1 MADTPRAGTP
11 VLSVSR
17 LDHRVGPGFALRS
30 IGFTVAAGQGVAI
43 IGTNG
48 AGKTTLIRLVAGLLR
63 PDGGEI
69 RICGTPPRRW
79 GQVSRHIGYVQQA
92 KDLPDGVTVETYLR
106 HQLKLRRAGPGRY
119 EELLALADLEQYRD
133 RYVRSLSGG
142 SQRKLHV
149 ISAVAHRPDL
159 LILDEPTTGLDPTAR
174 ETLLELLRSLKK
186 DGVGVLFAS
195 HHRDELLALA
205 DSVVAL
211 HQGRQLQDASLET
224 VTRWGERS
232 SLVLEAFTESDLARL
247 RAWARQQTTDGGTG
261 GPVRAVTPAENGV
274 KLDLSGGDHRSTLA
288 ELVSRAH
295 AAGLALRSAAYF
307 QPTLADVVRSLVGR
321 AEPEDH
327 A

>member
-1 MADTPRAGTP
+1 MADTTSTAAP

-17 LDHRVGPGFALRS
+17 LDHRVSPDFALRS
-30 IGFTVAAGQGVAI
+30 LTFSVNAGEGVAI

-63 PDGGEI
+63 PSGGEV

-79 GQVSRHIGYVQQA
+79 GQVGRHIGYVQQA
-92 KDLPDGVTVETYLR
+92 KDLPDGVSVETYVK
-106 HQLKLRRAGPGRY
+106 HQLKLRRADPGRY
-119 EELLALADLEQYRD
+119 EELIALADLERYRHQ
-133 RYVRSLSGG
+133 YVRSLSGG

-149 ISAVAHRPDL
+149 ICAVAHRPDL

-174 ETLLELLRSLKK
+174 ETLLEMLGSLKK

-205 DSVVAL
+205 DSVVVL
-211 HQGRQLQDASLET
+211 HQGRQIKDASLDA

-232 SLVLEAFTESDLARL
+232 SLILEAFTESHLERLQDWAGQEAR
-247 RAWARQQTTDGGTG
+247 AG
-261 GPVRAVTPAENGV
+261 GPIRSVRTADQGV
-274 KLDLSGGDHRSTLA
+274 RLDLSDGDHQGTLA
-288 ELVSRAH
+288 EVVARAH
-295 AAGLALRSAAYF
+295 AAGLALRSASYF
-307 QPTLADVVRSLVGR
+307 QPTLADVVRSIVDQV
-321 AEPEDH
+321 EPEDI

>member
-1 MADTPRAGTP
+1 MADTTRTAEP

-17 LDHRVGPGFALRS
+17 LDHRVSPDFALRS
-30 IGFTVAAGQGVAI
+30 LTFSVHAGEGVAI

-63 PDGGEI
+63 PSGGEV

-79 GQVSRHIGYVQQA
+79 GQVGRHIGYVQQA
-92 KDLPDGVTVETYLR
+92 KDLPDGVSVETYVK
-106 HQLKLRRAGPGRY
+106 HQLKLRRADPGRY
-119 EELLALADLEQYRD
+119 EELIALAELEQYRHQ
-133 RYVRSLSGG
+133 YVRSLSGG

-149 ISAVAHRPDL
+149 ICAVAHRPDL

-174 ETLLELLRSLKK
+174 ETLLELLGSLKK

-205 DSVVAL
+205 DSVVVL
-211 HQGRQLQDASLET
+211 HQGRQIKDASLDA

-232 SLVLEAFTESDLARL
+232 SLILEAFTEAHLARL
-247 RAWARQQTTDGGTG
+247 HDWAGQQARADGL
-261 GPVRAVTPAENGV
+261 VRAVRTVDQGV
-274 KLDLSGGDHRSTLA
+274 RLDLSDGDHQGTLA
-288 ELVSRAH
+288 EVVARAH
-295 AAGLALRSAAYF
+295 AAGLALRSASYF
-307 QPTLADVVRSLVGR
+307 QPTLADVVRSIVDQV
-321 AEPEDH
+321 EPEDI

>member
-1 MADTPRAGTP
+1 MADTPSTAAP

-17 LDHRVGPGFALRS
+17 LDHRVSPDFALRS
-30 IGFTVAAGQGVAI
+30 LTFSVNAGEGVAI

-63 PDGGEI
+63 PSGGEV

-79 GQVSRHIGYVQQA
+79 GQVGRHIGYVQQA
-92 KDLPDGVTVETYLR
+92 KDLPDGVSVETYVK
-106 HQLKLRRAGPGRY
+106 HQLKLRRADPGRY
-119 EELLALADLEQYRD
+119 EELIALADLERYRHQ
-133 RYVRSLSGG
+133 YVRSLSGG

-149 ISAVAHRPDL
+149 ICAVAHRPDL

-174 ETLLELLRSLKK
+174 ETLLELLGSLKK

-205 DSVVAL
+205 DSVVVL
-211 HQGRQLQDASLET
+211 HQGRQIRDASLDA

-232 SLVLEAFTESDLARL
+232 SLILEAFTESHLERL
-247 RAWARQQTTDGGTG
+247 QDWAGQEAQAGGLIRS
-261 GPVRAVTPAENGV
+261 VRAADQGV
-274 KLDLSGGDHRSTLA
+274 RLDLSDGDHQGTLA
-288 ELVSRAH
+288 EVVARAH
-295 AAGLALRSAAYF
+295 AAGLALRSASYF
-307 QPTLADVVRSLVGR
+307 QPTLADVVRSIVDQV
-321 AEPEDH
+321 EPEDI

>member
-1 MADTPRAGTP
+1 MADTPSTAAP

-17 LDHRVGPGFALRS
+17 LDHRVSPDFALRS
-30 IGFTVAAGQGVAI
+30 LTFSVNAGEGVAI

-63 PDGGEI
+63 PSGGEV

-79 GQVSRHIGYVQQA
+79 GQVGRHIGYVQQA
-92 KDLPDGVTVETYLR
+92 KDLPDGVSVETYVK
-106 HQLKLRRAGPGRY
+106 HQLKLRRADPGRY
-119 EELLALADLEQYRD
+119 EELIALADLERYRHQ
-133 RYVRSLSGG
+133 YVRSLSGG

-149 ISAVAHRPDL
+149 ICAVAHRPDL

-174 ETLLELLRSLKK
+174 ETLLELLGSLKK

-205 DSVVAL
+205 DSVVVL
-211 HQGRQLQDASLET
+211 HQGRQIKDASLDA

-232 SLVLEAFTESDLARL
+232 SLILEAFTESYLARL
-247 RAWARQQTTDGGTG
+247 RDWAGQEAQAG
-261 GPVRAVTPAENGV
+261 GPVRSVRAADQGV
-274 KLDLSGGDHRSTLA
+274 RLDLSDGDHQGTLA
-288 ELVSRAH
+288 EVVARAH
-295 AAGLALRSAAYF
+295 AAGLALRSASYF
-307 QPTLADVVRSLVGR
+307 QPTLADVVRSIVDQV
-321 AEPEDH
+321 EPEDI

>member
-1 MADTPRAGTP
+1 MADTTSTAAP

-17 LDHRVGPGFALRS
+17 LDHRVSPDFALRS
-30 IGFTVAAGQGVAI
+30 LTFSVHAGEGVAI

-63 PDGGEI
+63 PSGGEV

-79 GQVSRHIGYVQQA
+79 GQVGRHIGYVQQA
-92 KDLPDGVTVETYLR
+92 KDLPDGVSVETYVK
-106 HQLKLRRAGPGRY
+106 HQLKLRRADPGRY
-119 EELLALADLEQYRD
+119 EELIALADLERYRHQ
-133 RYVRSLSGG
+133 YVRSLSGG

-149 ISAVAHRPDL
+149 ICAVAHRPDL

-174 ETLLELLRSLKK
+174 ETLLEMLGSLKK

-205 DSVVAL
+205 DSVVVL
-211 HQGRQLQDASLET
+211 HQGRQIADASLDA

-232 SLVLEAFTESDLARL
+232 SLILEAFTESHLERLQDWAGQEAR
-247 RAWARQQTTDGGTG
+247 AG
-261 GPVRAVTPAENGV
+261 GPIRSVRTADQGV
-274 KLDLSGGDHRSTLA
+274 RLDLSDGDHQGTLA
-288 ELVSRAH
+288 EVVARAH
-295 AAGLALRSAAYF
+295 AAGLALRSASYF
-307 QPTLADVVRSLVGR
+307 QPTLADVVRSIVDQV
-321 AEPEDH
+321 EPEDI

>member
-1 MADTPRAGTP
+1 MADTPSTAVP

-17 LDHRVGPGFALRS
+17 LDHRVSPDFALRS
-30 IGFTVAAGQGVAI
+30 LTFSVNAGEGVAI

-63 PDGGEI
+63 PSGGEV

-79 GQVSRHIGYVQQA
+79 GQVGRHIGYVQQA
-92 KDLPDGVTVETYLR
+92 KDLPDGVSVETYVK
-106 HQLKLRRAGPGRY
+106 HQLKLRRADPGRY
-119 EELLALADLEQYRD
+119 EELIALADLERYRHQ
-133 RYVRSLSGG
+133 YVRSLSGG

-149 ISAVAHRPDL
+149 ICAVAHRPDL

-174 ETLLELLRSLKK
+174 ETLLELLGSLKK

-205 DSVVAL
+205 DSVVVL
-211 HQGRQLQDASLET
+211 HQGRQIRDASLDA

-232 SLVLEAFTESDLARL
+232 SLILEAFTESHLERL
-247 RAWARQQTTDGGTG
+247 QDWAGQEAQAGGLIRS
-261 GPVRAVTPAENGV
+261 VRTADQGV
-274 KLDLSGGDHRSTLA
+274 RLDLSDGDHQGTLA
-288 ELVSRAH
+288 EVVARAH
-295 AAGLALRSAAYF
+295 AAGLALRSASYF
-307 QPTLADVVRSLVGR
+307 QPTLADVVRSIVDQV
-321 AEPEDH
+321 EPEDI

>member
-1 MADTPRAGTP
+1 MADTTSTAAP

-17 LDHRVGPGFALRS
+17 LDHRVSPDFALRS
-30 IGFTVAAGQGVAI
+30 LTFSVNAGEGVAI

-63 PDGGEI
+63 PSGGEV

-79 GQVSRHIGYVQQA
+79 GQVGRHIGYVQQA
-92 KDLPDGVTVETYLR
+92 KDLPDGVSVETYVK
-106 HQLKLRRAGPGRY
+106 HQLKLRRADPGRY
-119 EELLALADLEQYRD
+119 EELIALADLERYRHQ
-133 RYVRSLSGG
+133 YVRSLSGG

-149 ISAVAHRPDL
+149 ICAVAHRPDL

-174 ETLLELLRSLKK
+174 ETLLELLGSLKK

-205 DSVVAL
+205 DSVVVL
-211 HQGRQLQDASLET
+211 HQGRQIKDASLDA

-232 SLVLEAFTESDLARL
+232 SLILEAFTESHLARL
-247 RAWARQQTTDGGTG
+247 QDWAGQEARAG
-261 GPVRAVTPAENGV
+261 GPVRSVRAADQGV
-274 KLDLSGGDHRSTLA
+274 RLDLSDGDHQGTLA
-288 ELVSRAH
+288 EVVARAH
-295 AAGLALRSAAYF
+295 AAGLALRSASYF
-307 QPTLADVVRSLVGR
+307 QPTLADVVRSIVDQV
-321 AEPEDH
+321 EPEDI